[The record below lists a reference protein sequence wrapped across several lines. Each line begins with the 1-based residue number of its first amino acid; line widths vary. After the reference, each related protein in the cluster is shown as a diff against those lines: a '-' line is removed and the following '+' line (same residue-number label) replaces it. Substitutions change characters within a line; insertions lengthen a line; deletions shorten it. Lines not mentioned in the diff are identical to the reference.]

1 MEPSIP
7 RTTAPQTHIKE
18 NMNVM
23 TFGEYCKYR
32 EGLWLNDKNAVV
44 GLSKIAPPKPPR
56 KTRQPAPP
64 RIKPVCAPAP
74 PKPVGEV
81 QLPDA
86 LTMMGQMGINL
97 VEPSRDQM
105 KRLVEKGKKRPVR
118 RSPPNPLGL

>member
-1 MEPSIP
+1 
-7 RTTAPQTHIKE
+7 
-18 NMNVM
+18 M
-23 TFGEYCKYR
+23 TFGEYCQYR

-44 GLSKIAPPKPPR
+44 GLSKIAPPKPPK

-64 RIKPVCAPAP
+64 RIKPVAAPPP

-105 KRLVEKGKKRPVR
+105 KRLVDKAKNRVIVPQQTPPQSRPGVTPRLPTKG
-118 RSPPNPLGL
+118 